1 MSMQDIQEIIEKQR
15 SEPGYTF
22 SSSAGDLV
30 LDFINTVST
39 AGTYHDMR
47 YEANPKYSGDH
58 ISNYVDVVEW
68 ARQLRLITD
77 GEVERLMTRAAE
89 HAEEAEEAV
98 VAVKKLRHALYRVL
112 TGYSLG
118 LPVSE
123 DALEALNA
131 ELPGALSRMRVRKG
145 TEGFQWGW
153 DEESDTLTK
162 MLWPVAKSAV
172 DLLTEHGHKL
182 ERVHQCAANDCGWL
196 FVDMS
201 KNRSR
206 RWCDM
211 SNCGNLAKARRH
223 YHRKKGHKVE
233 A

>member
-1 MSMQDIQEIIEKQR
+1 MDLQQIIEEQR
-15 SEPGYTF
+15 SEPGYSF
-22 SSSAGDLV
+22 SHSAGHLA

-39 AGTYHDMR
+39 AGMYHDMR
-47 YEANPKYSGDH
+47 YEADPKYAGDH
-58 ISNYVDVVEW
+58 LGKYVDMVEW
-68 ARQLRLITD
+68 GRQLRLITD
-77 GEVERLMTRAAE
+77 AEAERLLAKAGE
-89 HAEEAEEAV
+89 HPDQAEEAV
-98 VAVKKLRHALYRVL
+98 AAARKLRHALYRVF
-112 TGYSLG
+112 TAYSLG

-131 ELPGALSRMRVRKG
+131 ELPVALSHMRVRRG
-145 TEGFQWGW
+145 TDGFQWGW
-153 DEESDTLTK
+153 DEESDELTK

-172 DLLTEHGHKL
+172 DLLTEEGRRL
-182 ERVHQCAANDCGWL
+182 ERVHQCAASDCGWL
-196 FVDMS
+196 FLDMS

-211 SNCGNLAKARRH
+211 SNCGNQAKARRH

>member
-1 MSMQDIQEIIEKQR
+1 MNLQQTIEEQR

-22 SSSAGDLV
+22 SHSAGHLA

-39 AGTYHDMR
+39 AGMYHDVR
-47 YEANPKYSGDH
+47 YTADPRYSGDH
-58 ISNYVDVVEW
+58 IGNYVDLVEW
-68 ARQLRLITD
+68 GRQLRLITD
-77 GEVERLMTRAAE
+77 AEAERMLARAAQ

-98 VAVKKLRHALYRVL
+98 TAVRKFRHALYRVF

-118 LPVSE
+118 LPVAD
-123 DALEALNA
+123 DALEDLNA
-131 ELPGALSRMRVRKG
+131 ELPAALSHMRVQRG
-145 TEGFQWGW
+145 AHGFEWGW
-153 DEESDTLTK
+153 DEESDELTK

-172 DLLTEHGHKL
+172 DLLTQDEHRL

-196 FVDMS
+196 FIDMS

-211 SNCGNLAKARRH
+211 SNCGNQAKARRH